1 MHWLKP
7 SQPIPPPITNIKQNP
22 KLSFKSN
29 NAENYN
35 GCFTLAELKETI
47 QKSHNT
53 TVGPDEIHFEFLKQL
68 PRRSLDYLLAALNE
82 IWESSK
88 FPDSWRVAT
97 IIPIPKPG
105 KNSLYPSNYR
115 PIALTSCHCKT
126 MERMI
131 NKRLVWFFESNNLY
145 TNSQCGFRSQRSTMD
160 HVVRLE
166 TSIREANIQRQ
177 HLIAVFFDLEK
188 VYETTWRYGIMKDL
202 HMGLRGRLPNFIK
215 AFLTDRK
222 FQVRIGTTLSN
233 IQQQEEG
240 VPQGSILSVTLFN
253 IKINTITNCLNPG
266 VDSYLYVD
274 DFYITS
280 KSKYIRTAERQL
292 QQSINKINKWAT
304 INGFKI
310 SKTKTQCVHFC
321 QLRKMHKDPTLK
333 LDDSEIP
340 IVSQYKFLGIIFDWK
355 LSFIPHIQYIKDKC
369 NKTLKLLRIIAHTD
383 WGADFQTLLKLYRT
397 LIRSKIDYG
406 CYVYEAARKS
416 YLKTLNTVH
425 HEGLRL
431 ILGAF
436 HTSPVESLYSEAYEP
451 PLKLR
456 FTKLGLQYYSKI
468 KSLPTNPAHD
478 FIFNSKHQTLFNKK
492 EKAIKTFG
500 LRMKPILENA
510 NISIKNIHDTVQLN
524 SPPWLLEKSEV
535 ILDLNKL
542 SKKKTHPLI
551 YQEKLHNIQDNL
563 PNYLHIYTDGSKDNY
578 GTGCGA
584 VLNNK
589 TMKQSL
595 PKEASIFTAEIC
607 AINLANSDSI
617 SVLHSIK
624 NQKLDNPLIVNLL
637 NKLQALRQ
645 SKKIIFCWIPGYMGI
660 QGNDKSWFSG

>member
-1 MHWLKP
+1 MIRKISGKIQTTPLKNLIKNK
-7 SQPIPPPITNIKQNP
+7 SEVTNIKDIADALAETISANSSSNNKQKTENP

-35 GCFTLAELKETI
+35 GCFTLAELKEAI

-53 TVGPDEIHFEFLKQL
+53 SVGPDEIHNEFLKQL
-68 PRRSLDYLLAALNE
+68 PRSSLDYLLAALNE

-97 IIPIPKPG
+97 IIPIPKPE
-105 KNSLYPSNYR
+105 KNSLYPFNYR
-115 PIALTSCHCKT
+115 PIALTSCLCKT
-126 MERMI
+126 MERMV
-131 NKRLVWFFESNNLY
+131 NKRLVWFIESNNLY

-188 VYETTWRYGIMKDL
+188 VYETTWRYGILKDL
-202 HMGLRGRLPNFIK
+202 HNMGLRGRLPNLIK

-222 FQVRIGTTLSN
+222 FQVRIGTTLSD

-253 IKINTITNCLNPG
+253 IKINSITNCLNLG

-274 DFYITS
+274 DFCITS
-280 KSKYIRTAERQL
+280 KSKYIRTAEHQL

-321 QLRKMHKDPTLK
+321 QLRKMHNDPTLK

-340 IVSQYKFLGIIFDWK
+340 VVSQYKFLGIIFDRK
-355 LSFIPHIQYIKDKC
+355 LSFIPYIQYIKDKC

-383 WGADFQTLLKLYRT
+383 WGADFQTLLKSYRT

-406 CYVYEAARKS
+406 CYVYRAARKS
-416 YLKTLNTVH
+416 YLKILNTVH

-436 HTSPVESLYSEAYEP
+436 CTSPVESLYSEAYEP

-468 KSLPTNPAHD
+468 QSLPTNPAHD
-478 FIFNSKHQTLFNKK
+478 CIFNSKHQTLFNEK

-510 NISIKNIHDTVQLN
+510 NVSIKNIHDTVQLN

-535 ILDLNKL
+535 ILDLNQP
-542 SKKKTHPLI
+542 SKKKTYPLI

-595 PKEASIFTAEIC
+595 LKEASIFTAEIC
-607 AINLANSDSI
+607 ATNLA
-617 SVLHSIK
+617 L
-624 NQKLDNPLIVNLL
+624 
-637 NKLQALRQ
+637 
-645 SKKIIFCWIPGYMGI
+645 KIIS
-660 QGNDKSWFSG
+660 NNKA